1 MKLSVI
7 IIAKNEEAV
16 IADAISSAS
25 FAYEVIVIDANSV
38 DQTRAIAIKH
48 GAKVIEKS
56 WEGYGKQKN
65 FGISKAAGDALFFLD
80 ADERISPELQESLIR
95 ILENMDKD
103 VYWITI
109 EDIFLGKKMPH
120 LAGHNPRF
128 IKKGTASWTDKNVH
142 EQLVYASTGTVVQYK
157 DGISGEIESPII
169 HYSHQTIASYL
180 KKMHQYTTLDAQD
193 MEKNSVHRSGKSV
206 RKSPF
211 LPYKL
216 ASKQFIKLLIYKKGI
231 LDGVQGIIWSG
242 LSAYYEYEMA
252 KKYLAL

>member
-25 FAYEVIVIDANSV
+25 FAHEVIVIDANST
-38 DQTRAIAIKH
+38 DQTRTIADKL

-65 FGISKAAGDALFFLD
+65 FGISTAAGDVLFFLD
-80 ADERISPELQESLIR
+80 ADERISPKLQKSLIYR
-95 ILENMDKD
+95 LGNMEKD
-103 VYWITI
+103 VYWITV
-109 EDIFLGKKMPH
+109 EDVFLGKKMSH

-128 IKKGTASWTDKNVH
+128 IKKGAAFWTDKHVH
-142 EQLVYASTGTVVQYK
+142 EQLIYNSTGSIVQYK
-157 DGISGEIESPII
+157 DGISGEIQSPII

-180 KKMHQYTTLDAQD
+180 KKMHRYTTLDAQD
-193 MEKNSVHRSGKSV
+193 MKRSSLHRSGRPIK
-206 RKSPF
+206 KSPL
-211 LPYKL
+211 LPYTL
-216 ASKQFIKLLIYKKGI
+216 ACRQFIKLLIYRKGI
-231 LDGVQGIIWSG
+231 LDGAQGIIWSA